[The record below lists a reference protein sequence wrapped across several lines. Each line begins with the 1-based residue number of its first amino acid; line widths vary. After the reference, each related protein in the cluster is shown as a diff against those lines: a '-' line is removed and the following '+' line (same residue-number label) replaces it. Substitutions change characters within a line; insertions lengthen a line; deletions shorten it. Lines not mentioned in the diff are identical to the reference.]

1 MHIFHHFLLTFG
13 SSIFLTFSLC
23 IPNNRGQFQKYF
35 QELDSTTEVVQYY
48 GPRLDIIMQQ

>member
-1 MHIFHHFLLTFG
+1 MHMFHHFLLTFG